1 MASIRVDLVPEVKG
15 RFDVTVPLTK
25 LAKPTNVQVV
35 SRPSGSVHVAV
46 VGAQPLI
53 VPRDFC
59 ESDATVA
66 VAEEKFDHHTGRQPR
81 VFAVSLESEEFD
93 FRPRVEASRNE
104 RVHVRSTAFAV
115 IVWIRDVEEVTVA
128 QLDTSGFWVYFSVNA
143 RMPRGYFC

>member
-1 MASIRVDLVPEVKG
+1 LASIRVDLVPEVKG

-25 LAKPTNVQVV
+25 LAKPTNVQ
-35 SRPSGSVHVAV
+35 
-46 VGAQPLI
+46 
-53 VPRDFC
+53 
-59 ESDATVA
+59 A